1 MSFRRRSRKRSRKK
15 LFEYIEA
22 ENFLSPGK
30 EIDIHVQKSRR
41 GPKRHIPR
49 HIIIKMVKDTY
60 KERILK
66 AAMLHTKQTSWCYQ
80 QIFEQKFYS
89 PEGSVLRDS
98 KKWKRTNFPPRI
110 FYLARLS
117 FKIKGG
123 IKSFPLKQKLEGLIT
138 SEPPLQEILKWC
150 S

>member
-1 MSFRRRSRKRSRKK
+1 MHYSEFQEKEQKKVQKK

-49 HIIIKMVKDTY
+49 HIIIKMVKDAY

-66 AAMLHTKQTSWCYQ
+66 AAMLHTKQTS
-80 QIFEQKFYS
+80 
-89 PEGSVLRDS
+89 
-98 KKWKRTNFPPRI
+98 
-110 FYLARLS
+110 
-117 FKIKGG
+117 
-123 IKSFPLKQKLEGLIT
+123 
-138 SEPPLQEILKWC
+138 
-150 S
+150 